1 MKSNKPVKTLDEIV
15 LSYKVT
21 FPVSV
26 EGSVNNRSFKF
37 QAGVEAK
44 LDYQVFE
51 ALKHSAY
58 GKYLN

>member
-1 MKSNKPVKTLDEIV
+1 MKSKKPVKTLDEIV

-26 EGSVNNRSFKF
+26 EGSVNTRSFKF
-37 QAGVEAK
+37 QAGVEAE